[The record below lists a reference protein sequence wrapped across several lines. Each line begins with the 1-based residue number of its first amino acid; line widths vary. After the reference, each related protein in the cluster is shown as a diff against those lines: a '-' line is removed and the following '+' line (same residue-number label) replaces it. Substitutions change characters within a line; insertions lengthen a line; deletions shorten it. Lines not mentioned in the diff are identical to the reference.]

1 MCVCVFVCGV
11 KQSENNSTFCTVL
24 PGQFFLDLIFFA
36 LLFCMLGCALVCFN
50 PTFIF
55 VCVCVC
61 VYFWLCMSVFFAL
74 CVRFYIGCDFC
85 DQWYHGECVN
95 MTPKQAKAIDNYRCA
110 ACLAK
115 AAAQQQQQQA
125 ATTTAAAKKKI
136 KGKQQAKKT
145 SVVTA
150 ASQSAPLPT
159 AVMTT
164 TGLAATAT
172 QSAAVVTAM
181 SSSRK
186 RKRAAVAA
194 RESDSDTEPQGKRS
208 VSVLDASRKR
218 RGRQPQQE
226 QQQHEEEQGD
236 GTGMEMHV
244 VESSP
249 LQLHSGTFAVV
260 GQLST
265 SSVVAGTKSLSS
277 SSSCTLPSPVSGKLP
292 TRGRPRKSQQQTPV
306 ARVDDVPVSESV
318 LLAGASLQEVHATDM
333 DQSLD
338 RDALSATSGAALVT
352 SAERSVADDSKQE
365 DYRSGAIGAARSRSP
380 IGATGTATSP
390 VAGQRQSGR
399 ARKANSRYST
409 PVPASAAAVA
419 LSSSSPQHT
428 QPSVSV
434 SVSANSARSEPSPG
448 ETVALTKSPATSPS
462 PGVGRRGRGRG
473 RPPLRSAIPSPL
485 SSPTAPQQEN
495 TTSSATTPGVLSASA
510 LASPMD
516 IGSSSSLSV
525 PLQASLSDDVFATQ
539 AGDDLAKDETGS
551 ASLSATSTSKL
562 SSGPPLR
569 EDSTPAVASKASL
582 STGSRR
588 GARSRRSKVSPRSPV
603 RDSQQEQVAM
613 SVPFTSASSDD
624 VSITT
629 TPAETAMDTTSAA
642 VSNDVNDEVAASASP
657 RFSRIRRGRTASPA
671 SSQAVAVT
679 VKSDTAEEPRRG
691 LAHASNTATATAATA
706 SRGRRS
712 RGRAKT
718 PDVASAETPH
728 AMGVELES
736 SPAVDPSPAAVSV
749 DAAPATGAAVNDDER
764 ASTDMTT
771 TGAASV
777 EVDAVNDQVVPE
789 DISVLCNVCKEV
801 VSAHR

>member
-1 MCVCVFVCGV
+1 
-11 KQSENNSTFCTVL
+11 
-24 PGQFFLDLIFFA
+24 
-36 LLFCMLGCALVCFN
+36 
-50 PTFIF
+50 
-55 VCVCVC
+55 
-61 VYFWLCMSVFFAL
+61 
-74 CVRFYIGCDFC
+74 
-85 DQWYHGECVN
+85 
-95 MTPKQAKAIDNYRCA
+95 
-110 ACLAK
+110 
-115 AAAQQQQQQA
+115 
-125 ATTTAAAKKKI
+125 
-136 KGKQQAKKT
+136 
-145 SVVTA
+145 
-150 ASQSAPLPT
+150 
-159 AVMTT
+159 
-164 TGLAATAT
+164 
-172 QSAAVVTAM
+172 
-181 SSSRK
+181 
-186 RKRAAVAA
+186 
-194 RESDSDTEPQGKRS
+194 
-208 VSVLDASRKR
+208 
-218 RGRQPQQE
+218 
-226 QQQHEEEQGD
+226 
-236 GTGMEMHV
+236 
-244 VESSP
+244 
-249 LQLHSGTFAVV
+249 
-260 GQLST
+260 
-265 SSVVAGTKSLSS
+265 
-277 SSSCTLPSPVSGKLP
+277 
-292 TRGRPRKSQQQTPV
+292 
-306 ARVDDVPVSESV
+306 
-318 LLAGASLQEVHATDM
+318 
-333 DQSLD
+333 
-338 RDALSATSGAALVT
+338 
-352 SAERSVADDSKQE
+352 
-365 DYRSGAIGAARSRSP
+365 
-380 IGATGTATSP
+380 
-390 VAGQRQSGR
+390 
-399 ARKANSRYST
+399 
-409 PVPASAAAVA
+409 
-419 LSSSSPQHT
+419 
-428 QPSVSV
+428 
-434 SVSANSARSEPSPG
+434 
-448 ETVALTKSPATSPS
+448 
-462 PGVGRRGRGRG
+462 
-473 RPPLRSAIPSPL
+473 
-485 SSPTAPQQEN
+485 
-495 TTSSATTPGVLSASA
+495 
-510 LASPMD
+510 MD

-588 GARSRRSKVSPRSPV
+588 GAGSRRSKVSPRSPV

-642 VSNDVNDEVAASASP
+642 VSNDVDDEVAASASP
-657 RFSRIRRGRTASPA
+657 RFSRIRRGGAASPA

-801 VSAHR
+801 VSAHSMYIYCERCSSPVHMLCLLMTEAEINSADSLLCSDCRDKAGANAATDPSAAGAGGAGGVAAGQGRRRTLRHKSDKPADTCTSSNRDSVSSSVGDSSVNSSGSNASTASTGRPQPTQPCKPGQQKPTQTAPSSSSSRRRGSSSTSKTLSSPAAAATPPSTVPSTTGRKTPSETRSRAGTNEQTDATSQASSEGTHEHIQPPSELPGRRGRRKSPAESSIHLEVSAQDNNTAVASLSASRTASSSPAAASGGGVGRRREKRDASPSPAPSPSPVASRRKSSTRATSPQPKPDSRAASPQPKTTNAKSASADTGTVATSRSSAKSPSSRQPASSSSSSSASASGRRSRRSDNMSIKDLPLDRSLSRDDLLSLKNIVGNLLAAEESWPFRGDTSKHASAHVEAMKSKMDLCVVERKLGNKTSYKSLRDIQCDMSVIFDTCRQYNSQQSVYVRCADAMEAMFVQRVRLWLDQ

>member
-1 MCVCVFVCGV
+1 
-11 KQSENNSTFCTVL
+11 
-24 PGQFFLDLIFFA
+24 
-36 LLFCMLGCALVCFN
+36 
-50 PTFIF
+50 
-55 VCVCVC
+55 
-61 VYFWLCMSVFFAL
+61 
-74 CVRFYIGCDFC
+74 
-85 DQWYHGECVN
+85 
-95 MTPKQAKAIDNYRCA
+95 
-110 ACLAK
+110 
-115 AAAQQQQQQA
+115 
-125 ATTTAAAKKKI
+125 
-136 KGKQQAKKT
+136 
-145 SVVTA
+145 
-150 ASQSAPLPT
+150 
-159 AVMTT
+159 
-164 TGLAATAT
+164 
-172 QSAAVVTAM
+172 
-181 SSSRK
+181 
-186 RKRAAVAA
+186 
-194 RESDSDTEPQGKRS
+194 
-208 VSVLDASRKR
+208 
-218 RGRQPQQE
+218 
-226 QQQHEEEQGD
+226 
-236 GTGMEMHV
+236 
-244 VESSP
+244 
-249 LQLHSGTFAVV
+249 
-260 GQLST
+260 
-265 SSVVAGTKSLSS
+265 
-277 SSSCTLPSPVSGKLP
+277 
-292 TRGRPRKSQQQTPV
+292 
-306 ARVDDVPVSESV
+306 
-318 LLAGASLQEVHATDM
+318 
-333 DQSLD
+333 
-338 RDALSATSGAALVT
+338 
-352 SAERSVADDSKQE
+352 
-365 DYRSGAIGAARSRSP
+365 
-380 IGATGTATSP
+380 
-390 VAGQRQSGR
+390 
-399 ARKANSRYST
+399 
-409 PVPASAAAVA
+409 
-419 LSSSSPQHT
+419 
-428 QPSVSV
+428 
-434 SVSANSARSEPSPG
+434 
-448 ETVALTKSPATSPS
+448 
-462 PGVGRRGRGRG
+462 
-473 RPPLRSAIPSPL
+473 
-485 SSPTAPQQEN
+485 
-495 TTSSATTPGVLSASA
+495 
-510 LASPMD
+510 MD

-588 GARSRRSKVSPRSPV
+588 GAGSRRSKVSPRSPV

-642 VSNDVNDEVAASASP
+642 VSNDVDDEVAASASP
-657 RFSRIRRGRTASPA
+657 RFSRIRRGGAASPA

-801 VSAHR
+801 VSAHSMYIYCERCSSPVHMLCLLMTEAEINSADSLLCSDCRDKAGANAATDPSAAGAGGAGGVGGVGGTASAESEPSEHQEQFIAIMQAFGHSFLQPDINIFKKNLQTMEDLNEKCKLYDKELFRQMMLTQFINVLLQVLIHKSHDLLAEEIQLAIYHMARTDFTLFFSQLLPQFLISASELQDSQKQILADNFQRDQDQPSFINNLKRFLGDIRYLHIINQSLPKDSVKL